1 MAEQHERDNDN
12 VEGDL
17 NPGVSRAHRR
27 KRNRRW
33 FNVALALVLL
43 AAGATMDASLMPP
56 WGPLARRPELVGA
69 TFARCSAGSHDYA
82 CVWDGDSLR
91 LGSRNVRL
99 TGIDAPGARSVKC
112 PTEQAIAERAT
123 QRLLQMV
130 NQGPFELVAHRFDTM
145 DKQGR
150 ELMVA
155 RRGELDF
162 GKQLISEG
170 LAHRY
175 YGIRRGWC

>member
-1 MAEQHERDNDN
+1 MADNEHNMGIER
-12 VEGDL
+12 
-17 NPGVSRAHRR
+17 AARR
-27 KRNRRW
+27 KRNKRIL
-33 FNVALALVLL
+33 NVALALVLL
-43 AAGATMDASLMPP
+43 IAGASMDASLIPP
-56 WGPLARRPELVGA
+56 WGPLALRPERVGA
-69 TFARCSAGSHDYA
+69 TFARCNAGTNDYA

-91 LGSRNVRL
+91 LGDRNVRL
-99 TGIDAPGARSVKC
+99 TGIDAPGARSAKC
-112 PTEQAIAERAT
+112 PVEQAIAERAT
-123 QRLLQMV
+123 VRLLQLV

-155 RRGELDF
+155 RRGDVDF
-162 GKQLISEG
+162 GKQLMSEG